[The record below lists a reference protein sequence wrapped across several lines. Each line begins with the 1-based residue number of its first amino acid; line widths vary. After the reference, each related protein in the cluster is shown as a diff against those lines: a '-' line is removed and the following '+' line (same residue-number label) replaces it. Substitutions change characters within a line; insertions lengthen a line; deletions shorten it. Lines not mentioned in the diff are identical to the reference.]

1 MSSSQILLPVCL
13 LQLTQEAMG
22 AFIEF
27 GHVTPLS
34 MLDNQTVLT
43 IRMNS
48 DNERN
53 DFNVFILNGSTPISK
68 LLVSQKKGKPKLFC
82 KVI

>member
-1 MSSSQILLPVCL
+1 
-13 LQLTQEAMG
+13 MG

-27 GHVTPLS
+27 GQVTTLS
-34 MLDNQTVLT
+34 MLESQTVLT

-48 DNERN
+48 GNERN
-53 DFNVFILNGSTPISK
+53 DFNVFISNSSTPISK

>member
-1 MSSSQILLPVCL
+1 
-13 LQLTQEAMG
+13 MG
-22 AFIEF
+22 AF
-27 GHVTPLS
+27 GQVTTLS

-43 IRMNS
+43 IRMIS

-53 DFNVFILNGSTPISK
+53 DFNAFISNSSTLISK
-68 LLVSQKKGKPKLFC
+68 LLVSQKKGKPKLLC